1 MMAAGELV
9 FVFLDL
15 YADKICCHINHF
27 VLVIFH
33 YIVSEIEGKNLCTS
47 PVYFLLTALKKAYFV
62 LVIFSLMLWH
72 LVCSHWV
79 SQILSLPP
87 VIILWKQEKPG
98 WNKEEFLTAWNIIM
112 ICWHSSFSSSK
123 SHPFFF
129 KSFIPTQVF
138 PLFSLSLSFAVYVM
152 VFFPLIINLLFTF
165 FFSLGF
171 SSCSLQICSPCSQ
184 VGDDLR
190 CGSVGTSPTSCV
202 RGSKDLQG
210 SLWLPCI
217 TSVAEVGRKSCW
229 VHPTAS
235 VSFPYTSFLFPAS
248 RSKHS
253 CPWSRKG
260 CVGRGK
266 NYFSPQFDFLLSCLG
281 S

>member
-1 MMAAGELV
+1 MHLTSLFFTNCFKKGI
-9 FVFLDL
+9 FCPSYFFLNVV
-15 YADKICCHINHF
+15 A
-27 VLVIFH
+27 
-33 YIVSEIEGKNLCTS
+33 
-47 PVYFLLTALKKAYFV
+47 
-62 LVIFSLMLWH
+62 FSLLP
-72 LVCSHWV
+72 
-79 SQILSLPP
+79 LSLP
-87 VIILWKQEKPG
+87 
-98 WNKEEFLTAWNIIM
+98 NIVFA
-112 ICWHSSFSSSK
+112 SSNNFVKTRKTRMESRRVFDSLK
-123 SHPFFF
+123 HYHDLLAFFIFFF
-129 KSFIPTQVF
+129 KVPPFFLQKLYSHPSFPFILTQF
-138 PLFSLSLSFAVYVM
+138 SFAVYVM

-253 CPWSRKG
+253 CP
-260 CVGRGK
+260 
-266 NYFSPQFDFLLSCLG
+266 
-281 S
+281 